1 MMTMELRQEVWHT
14 WVVAQR
20 VWNVTWARPVCVTV
34 QVRANDIRHALP
46 VPPLAGRHG
55 VTHPWDVMVVCLN
68 IRQTL
73 THHVWFFH

>member
-34 QVRANDIRHALP
+34 QVRANDIRHAL
-46 VPPLAGRHG
+46 
-55 VTHPWDVMVVCLN
+55 
-68 IRQTL
+68 
-73 THHVWFFH
+73 